1 MIEQYPF
8 DSRVPKRTYIVAEAG
23 RVSQVR
29 EQVRER
35 LEQLAEQAARKRE
48 TFHPD
53 VSGSPRETIDYD
65 LYGEIMA
72 ERRKREAEQ
81 I

>member
-1 MIEQYPF
+1 MPEPNQYPF

-23 RVSQVR
+23 SVS
-29 EQVRER
+29 QVRER
-35 LEQLAEQAARKRE
+35 LERLAEQAARKRGPI
-48 TFHPD
+48 TD
-53 VSGSPRETIDYD
+53 TSGSPRETIDWD
-65 LYGEIMA
+65 KYGAVMA